1 MRAFIVQENGTYG
14 IDTRTM
20 IEPKLFAVLPDY
32 VTTPDG
38 MAIDAEGNLILAC
51 PNYAGGAPGC
61 IVKIDKERNIRKWF
75 DVPINPETGIAA
87 PMGIAFGPDGDLYIC
102 DNQGWS
108 GSSELMYKG
117 RILRVKIQG
126 DTVIK
131 TTVVANHME
140 HPNGM
145 RIRDGYVYVTQ
156 SCLTKVEDP
165 SGKLVS
171 CVYRFGLEDEGIE
184 ITNTLE
190 DANILVT
197 YLTENPICQ
206 YGVDGIEFDKNG
218 DLLVGNFGDGAVW
231 RTTFHEDLSVKET
244 KLWAKDPTQL
254 KSTDGMIM
262 TEDGNLY
269 IADFSANA
277 VACVSPD
284 GTVRRIA
291 QSPDCDGLD
300 GGLDQPGEPIYWN
313 GRLVLSCFDMVTDD
327 DKVNTAHELPATMSE
342 LNL

>member
-1 MRAFIVQENGTYG
+1 
-14 IDTRTM
+14 M
-20 IEPKLFAVLPDY
+20 IEPKLFAILPEY
-32 VTTPDG
+32 ITTPDG
-38 MAIDAEGNLILAC
+38 MTIDNDGNLILAC

-75 DVPINPETGIAA
+75 DVPVREDTGIAA
-87 PMGIAFGPDGDLYIC
+87 PMGIAFGPDGDLYVC

-108 GSSELMYKG
+108 GKPELEFKG
-117 RILRVKIQG
+117 RILRLRIDG
-126 DTVIK
+126 DSVVK
-131 TTVVANHME
+131 TTVVANNME

-156 SCLTKVEDP
+156 SCLSKVADP

-171 CVYRFGLEDEGIE
+171 CVYRFGLEDENIE

-190 DANILVT
+190 DKNILT
-197 YLTENPICQ
+197 TFITQNPSCQ

-231 RTTFHEDLSVKET
+231 RVTFNDDLSVKEQFV
-244 KLWAKDPTQL
+244 WAKDSAEL
-254 KSTDGMIM
+254 KSTDGMFM

-269 IADFSANA
+269 IADFCDNA
-277 VACVSPD
+277 VVRVSPE
-284 GTVRRIA
+284 GKVSRIA

-300 GGLDQPGEPIYWN
+300 GGLDQPGEPIFWN
-313 GRLVLSCFDMVTDD
+313 GSLVLSCFDLVTDET
-327 DKVNTAHELPATMSE
+327 KVNTAHELPATLSE
-342 LNL
+342 IIL